1 MRAPHGCV
9 STLWTL
15 SLVVVA
21 CDQVEV
27 SAAGATTHLSDNEI
41 DFAAYEAVQNDNIG
55 RALEIF
61 GELVARD
68 GDDAFAAMWIG
79 MLAIRRN
86 NLQLAESA
94 FSRAVSKIES
104 RMWVGDANEGYA
116 LGAKRAGLELS
127 LQRVRERL
135 AAQEAKSAY
144 ATNQANS
151 ADGDAHAE
159 FVKVASI
166 RRVHHRELGQ
176 AEFEAQHAKAAIPV
190 IVTGFESLA
199 DDDAP
204 LWSDLEHLRAKCG
217 HLVPRVVQHD
227 PSSAT
232 WAGMHLASQPPA
244 TFAEYLDGLLAAPND
259 SGLGAVFDWGL
270 RVEEGCRELLASFR
284 VPSYFTSTIVAGC
297 EARPRSNPP
306 CSSCAVA
313 AISRRLMPSHS
324 TPPTAIATQPQHQSP
339 TPVCVAPNRAFA
351 VLPPWRSQTG
361 PGSLFSPTA
370 HAVAC
375 ISTRELPISGNT
387 CGRALSAGASS
398 AHPTGRGSSAQRCGR
413 GLSSATRAARASSGQ
428 LPRRPRS
435 AKMVLARWCGATPPP
450 PPHSSLPPQT
460 IRTHREPE
468 SSTDGPRGHVV
479 AARGPALGPTDR
491 TEDSSVPPYATL
503 ASPRHSSPTALTTA
517 HSPALLTARHSKFT
531 RRSLVQVQS
540 LWNRTRNEPDRTRNE
555 LDRTRNGP
563 GSD

>member
-232 WAGMHLASQPPA
+232 WAGCESGARSYDLWVSCPLPA
-244 TFAEYLDGLLAAPND
+244 TTPFPCLSPTQRSHDRSHDRTPSVQHAPRQPAARD
-259 SGLGAVFDWGL
+259 VC
-270 RVEEGCRELLASFR
+270 RVSRWA
-284 VPSYFTSTIVAGC
+284 AGC
-297 EARPRSNPP
+297 AKRQRSRSCLRLGIARR
-306 CSSCAVA
+306 
-313 AISRRLMPSHS
+313 
-324 TPPTAIATQPQHQSP
+324 
-339 TPVCVAPNRAFA
+339 
-351 VLPPWRSQTG
+351 
-361 PGSLFSPTA
+361 
-370 HAVAC
+370 
-375 ISTRELPISGNT
+375 
-387 CGRALSAGASS
+387 GRVS
-398 AHPTGRGSSAQRCGR
+398 
-413 GLSSATRAARASSGQ
+413 RAAGKLSRPVLLYQ
-428 LPRRPRS
+428 HDRRW
-435 AKMVLARWCGATPPP
+435 L
-450 PPHSSLPPQT
+450 
-460 IRTHREPE
+460 
-468 SSTDGPRGHVV
+468 
-479 AARGPALGPTDR
+479 
-491 TEDSSVPPYATL
+491 
-503 ASPRHSSPTALTTA
+503 
-517 HSPALLTARHSKFT
+517 
-531 RRSLVQVQS
+531 
-540 LWNRTRNEPDRTRNE
+540 
-555 LDRTRNGP
+555 
-563 GSD
+563 